1 MPLQGLRLLAR
12 VRVPHARKRRC
23 EHGPLSV
30 AAPKSSPFFCA
41 AMSRSEQAWSLL
53 AMLPS
58 ADEEGEKL
66 EYGKKWWGAGRVAVM
81 AKEERSERN
90 ERNED

>member
-1 MPLQGLRLLAR
+1 
-12 VRVPHARKRRC
+12 
-23 EHGPLSV
+23 
-30 AAPKSSPFFCA
+30 
-41 AMSRSEQAWSLL
+41 MSRSEQAWSLL

>member
-1 MPLQGLRLLAR
+1 
-12 VRVPHARKRRC
+12 
-23 EHGPLSV
+23 
-30 AAPKSSPFFCA
+30 
-41 AMSRSEQAWSLL
+41 MSRSEQAWSLL

-81 AKEERSERN
+81 AKEERDSRRARRLHLRGVPPLDPCRQELAVHATPDPYRP
-90 ERNED
+90 ELVGHTPLDLH